1 MRVSGFWIGVVG
13 AFGLLLASE
22 KAFACGPLPCAV
34 VQEVLPADGS
44 ANVPLDPELRVRYFG
59 ALDEHSVSECGEH
72 LARVR
77 LWSEGAESPLELEGE
92 LETWGERASTWLV
105 VKPSEPLLPN
115 TVYRLELNVGLG
127 NFACSCEGKWTPLSS
142 FTTGAELDAE
152 EPELE
157 GVAGIDFG
165 DRQVAS
171 NNCGNQDVFPLQ
183 PELEP
188 ASDDF
193 PGVRY
198 NLYVDGVLASPYL
211 KDTFADQEGAPEV
224 YLNCGTTA
232 LIDATLVE
240 AGSNLEIRAVDQSG
254 KESSP
259 QSPLRVPD
267 RCNASPAVES
277 SGGCAV
283 SRTHSG
289 QHAAW
294 LLAMLVVAATYEARA
309 NKRRSLARRTSTPG
323 DSARARSMTLRS
335 SRTLPGQS

>member
-13 AFGLLLASE
+13 ACGVLLASE
-22 KAFACGPLPCAV
+22 KAIACGSLPCAI
-34 VQEVLPADGS
+34 VQEVQPADAS
-44 ANVPLDPELRVRYFG
+44 SNVPLDAELRVRYFG
-59 ALDEHSVSECGEH
+59 AGAPRESSVNECGER
-72 LARVR
+72 LALIR
-77 LWSEGAESPLELEGE
+77 LWADGAESPLELEGA

-115 TVYRLELNVGLG
+115 TSYRIELDVGLG
-127 NFACSCEGKWTPLSS
+127 NCSCEANWTSLSS
-142 FTTGAELDAE
+142 FTTGTALDASD
-152 EPELE
+152 PEFD
-157 GVAGIDFG
+157 GFSGIDFG

-171 NNCGNQDVFPLQ
+171 NNCGNQDVFPLR

-198 NLYVDGVLASPYL
+198 NLYVNGALASPYL
-211 KDTFADQEGAPEV
+211 KDAFTNREGAPEV

-240 AGSNLEIRAVDQSG
+240 PGSNLEIRAVDQSG

-267 RCNASPAVES
+267 RCNASPVVES
-277 SGGCAV
+277 SGGCSV

-289 QHAAW
+289 QPSAW
-294 LLAMLVVAATYEARA
+294 LWAILAIFAAHEARA
-309 NKRRSLARRTSTPG
+309 NKRRSLRARDFDAAT
-323 DSARARSMTLRS
+323 ARARARFH
-335 SRTLPGQS
+335 G